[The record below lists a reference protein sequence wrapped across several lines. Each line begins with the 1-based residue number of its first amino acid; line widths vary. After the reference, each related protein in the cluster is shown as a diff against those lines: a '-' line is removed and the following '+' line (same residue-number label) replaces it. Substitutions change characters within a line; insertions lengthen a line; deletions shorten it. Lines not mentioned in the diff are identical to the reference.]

1 MSLKKLTL
9 VEDSHI
15 CPCKTVSP
23 SNTFNISSKLSS
35 TLSFS
40 ACLSPF
46 ACAMLMNVVHGQ
58 LHVTNNAT
66 YC

>member
-23 SNTFNISSKLSS
+23 SNTFNISSNYLPHFPSLPVCLLS
-35 TLSFS
+35 LVP
-40 ACLSPF
+40 C
-46 ACAMLMNVVHGQ
+46 
-58 LHVTNNAT
+58 
-66 YC
+66 